1 MSKFEICVII
11 RGRTSLFMSS
21 IQPECGNMMSG
32 NMMSGQKPKEKH
44 IPKTKSGKN
53 KETIKDIAKN
63 YRQ

>member
-1 MSKFEICVII
+1 
-11 RGRTSLFMSS
+11 
-21 IQPECGNMMSG
+21 MMSG